1 MTSAPLDQVRGLEDY
16 WLRGTFRAPPR
27 PEAGV
32 ADQLLLAVLGL
43 GLEQTMLH
51 LAHERPDLASFQG
64 WILATAGELDGGALA
79 RYHAA
84 LDDAPAPAATAARLA
99 ALDALPPVLA
109 PAERER
115 FERDGYAILA
125 GAISPEEAERAAA
138 AVLDE
143 TGADLADP
151 ATWAGPRTNSIMVQ
165 LFQHPALEVARRS
178 ARVHKAFA
186 EVWGTPDLWMITDRA
201 SFSPPLAPGQS
212 FAPPRLHWDVSLSR
226 PIPFATQGIL
236 YLVDTEEEQGA
247 LELVPGF
254 HHRIDG
260 WLDSLDDTDPRA
272 VDLSAEAIRVPAEA
286 GSLIIWRQDLPHGA
300 SPNRLDR
307 PRVAQYV
314 NMFPAGLRQQP
325 DWR

>member
-16 WLRGTFRAPPR
+16 WQRGTFRAPPR
-27 PEAGV
+27 PEAAA
-32 ADQLLLAVLGL
+32 ADHLLLAVLGL
-43 GLEQTMLH
+43 GIEQTMLH
-51 LAHERPDLASFQG
+51 LGRERPDLASFQE
-64 WILATAGELDGGALA
+64 WILTTAGPPDGEALA

-84 LDDAPAPAATAARLA
+84 LDDAPPPAATAARLT
-99 ALDALPPVLA
+99 ALDAMPPVLA

-125 GAISPEEAERAAA
+125 AAIGPDEAEGAAA
-138 AVLDE
+138 AVLAA
-143 TGADLADP
+143 TGADPTDP
-151 ATWAGPRTNSIMVQ
+151 GTWGGPRTNGIMVQ

-186 EVWGTPDLWMITDRA
+186 EVWGTTDLWMTTDRA
-201 SFSPPLAPGQS
+201 SFSPPLLPGQS
-212 FAPPRLHWDVSLSR
+212 FAPPRLHWDVSLTR

-236 YLVDTEEEQGA
+236 YLVDTDEEQGA

-254 HHRIDG
+254 HHRIDA
-260 WLDSLDDTDPRA
+260 WLDSLGDTDPRA

-300 SPNRLDR
+300 SPNRADR

-314 NMFPAGLRQQP
+314 NMFPADLRQQL